1 MGIIAACIP
10 TLKPLV
16 GKALKLTDFSNS
28 RQNYGSRYA
37 SHYGSHYGNQSH
49 SRSRRDQY
57 ALEELGSTDG
67 DKRSDEIQFRSKA
80 APYST
85 TITTSENNA
94 AQSDEMIS
102 GLQSQR
108 QDMKG
113 IFVRTEVIVD

>member
-16 GKALKLTDFSNS
+16 GKALKLTDYTNS
-28 RQNYGSRYA
+28 RQNYGSHYA
-37 SHYGSHYGNQSH
+37 SHYGNQSH

-102 GLQSQR
+102 GLQSHR
-108 QDMKG
+108 PDGKG